1 MIRLADPR
9 EDRARPE
16 SIAMI
21 AVAAWGVGF
30 VLMLG
35 VARLMPRYSSLDPR
49 TAIVARAQ
57 LPVRE
62 PESTRAVSSTRGM
75 PGTPAESAHIVKPA
89 PVAATAKPPS
99 PAAEPDPVPEA
110 AAREAVSPLAN
121 VAAPLPAASPASSP
135 AAPPHAPPASEPP
148 ASQRP
153 TAAPLAAASPAA
165 APLAAATRPA
175 EPAAR
180 PQPTAA
186 TPETKA
192 PQSDAATPKKRGA
205 APKRVFSKGVLA
217 YLRCEGSER
226 PHARFPCPRDEK
238 FEESV
243 WRTLAALPMCD
254 TDPGTGTAEV
264 RFLLRKSE
272 VADLEWKAGTSGQ
285 SLNLRAIGKCAGGKL
300 ADLRTRLRAPEGL
313 VSFRFRLD

>member
-35 VARLMPRYSSLDPR
+35 VARLMPRYSALDPR

-57 LPVRE
+57 LPSRE
-62 PESTRAVSSTRGM
+62 PEPTRVVSSTRGM
-75 PGTPAESAHIVKPA
+75 PGTPAEPAHIVKPA
-89 PVAATAKPPS
+89 PAAETAKPPA
-99 PAAEPDPVPEA
+99 PAPESEPEPEP
-110 AAREAVSPLAN
+110 AAREAVTPLAH
-121 VAAPLPAASPASSP
+121 VA
-135 AAPPHAPPASEPP
+135 
-148 ASQRP
+148 
-153 TAAPLAAASPAA
+153 TPLAAA
-165 APLAAATRPA
+165 
-175 EPAAR
+175 PAAR

-192 PQSDAATPKKRGA
+192 PPSDAAPSKKRGS

-285 SLNLRAIGKCAGGKL
+285 GLNLRAIGKCAGAKL

-313 VSFRFRLD
+313 VSFRFGLE